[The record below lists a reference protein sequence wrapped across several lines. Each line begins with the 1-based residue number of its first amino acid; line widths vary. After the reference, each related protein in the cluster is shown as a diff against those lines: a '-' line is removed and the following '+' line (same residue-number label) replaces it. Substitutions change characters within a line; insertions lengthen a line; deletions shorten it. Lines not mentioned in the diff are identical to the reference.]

1 MAMNVQSRQFAITS
15 NQDTPD
21 DCYDVYFAILAVL
34 EDDLVDHFFNQII
47 FNFETG
53 ASGNDHLQI
62 HIDCAAA
69 VRPSQIL
76 VKLPALVGSH
86 FEPCID
92 LAASRKYCRA
102 ADGEKDGV
110 VWHHE
115 EWKRPGYMERGSRG
129 TGVPKVSGAG
139 QAELLAERCADAAA
153 QGDSWNSIRRELAQT
168 NAVAFMRTAKQLK
181 ELYDA
186 LYKPATAV
194 GVLRPWQKGMV
205 DRLTADADGRTIV
218 WVYDPVGNNGKS
230 WLCNYLIRNH
240 DAVMLDGRVQDMNY
254 AYNGQKV
261 VCMDIARGQSDNID
275 HLMIAAEKIAS
286 GCVFS
291 SKYESVNKVYDVK
304 PHVFIFANVRHKTE
318 LWTAGRCL
326 EIDLPA
332 LILAEQAGPVVA
344 VAAAQA
350 LRFM

>member
-1 MAMNVQSRQFAITS
+1 MNVQSRQFAITS
-15 NQDTPD
+15 NQPTPD
-21 DCYDVYFAILAVL
+21 NCWDVYFAIIDTLDN
-34 EDDLVDHFFNQII
+34 DDIDHYFNQWI

-53 ASGNDHLQI
+53 TSGNHHLQM
-62 HIDCAAA
+62 HVDLAAS

-76 VKLPALVGSH
+76 RIIPALEGSH
-86 FEPCID
+86 FEPCED
-92 LAASRKYCRA
+92 LAASRKYCREL
-102 ADGEKDGV
+102 DGDKAGE
-110 VWHHE
+110 VWGHE
-115 EWKRPGYMERGSRG
+115 EWKRAGYMERGSRG
-129 TGVPKVSGAG
+129 TGAPKEKGPS
-139 QAELLAERCADAAA
+139 QFELLCERVNDMAAE
-153 QGDSWNSIRRELAQT
+153 GDSWPKIRRELAT
-168 NAVAFMRTAKQLK
+168 KAGPAYARAAKQLE
-181 ELYDA
+181 ELYKA
-186 LYKPATAV
+186 VYAPKKAT
-194 GVLRPWQKGMV
+194 GVLRPWQKTIV
-205 DRLTADADGRTIV
+205 DRLSVDADGRTIV
-218 WVYDPVGNNGKS
+218 WIYDRDGNNGKS

-240 DAVMLDGRVQDMNY
+240 GAVMLDGRVQDMNY

-291 SKYESVNKVYDVK
+291 SKYESVNKVYDDK
-304 PHVFIFANVRHKTE
+304 PHVFIFANVRHKAE